1 MKKTIVLSLA
11 GLISVAVP
19 FATLQA
25 GSDDMAAKCD
35 NCHGKDG
42 RSEDAK
48 VPSIGGMSEN
58 YLHDT
63 MMAYQSGDRPGVKYK
78 PKSGDESDMNAVAKK
93 LSESDI
99 SELAHHYA
107 DESFVPHPQSVDA
120 AQAAK
125 GKKVFDKH
133 CEKCH
138 SEGGSVADDDAGILA
153 GQWKPYLEEQFKMF
167 AEGARPMPKKMEK
180 KFKKVDE
187 GELAAIVEFLA
198 GGGK

>member
-11 GLISVAVP
+11 GLMSVAVP

-25 GSDDMAAKCD
+25 GSDDLADKCD
-35 NCHGKDG
+35 ACHGKDG
-42 RSEDAK
+42 GSEDSK
-48 VPSIGGMSEN
+48 VPSIGGMSEY

-63 MMAYQSGDRPGVKYK
+63 MMAYRSGDRPGVKYK
-78 PKSGDESDMNAVAKK
+78 PKSGEETDMNAVAKK
-93 LSESDI
+93 LSEGDI
-99 SELAHHYA
+99 NALASHYA

-125 GKKVFDKH
+125 GKKVFEKY

-167 AEGARPMPKKMEK
+167 NEGTRPMPRKMEK
-180 KFKKVDE
+180 KLKKVDE
-187 GELAAIVEFLA
+187 GDQAAIVEFLA